1 MALATTKKVKLR
13 VRRPEDLE
21 RVGVLAIE
29 SMLPMMGIL
38 SGILRSFRFNT
49 VSVLGNS
56 DEAWSRLNGE
66 PKLKADII
74 LLDWNA
80 HPVNGEAFVRQL
92 RRAEN
97 PVLAETAVVA
107 IIANADREIVF
118 AARDA
123 GANVVLLRPF
133 SAAQLLDKVMWTLSQ
148 DTPFIRSEGYVGPDR
163 RRFNS
168 GDYTGALKRRSDTR
182 ATPSGIEA
190 AIGSS
195 LRLPLVITSG
205 RSTSESRRW
214 WSGEY
219 ASMTPIV
226 SSPGATDGARAPFSR
241 ALSSTIG
248 RSRCRSSSASRGLT
262 SAIRRASPIVR
273 TMTASG
279 FASRRLRSR
288 SRRTASSLVASTAR

>member
-1 MALATTKKVKLR
+1 MSVRMALASTRKSKLR

-97 PVLAETAVVA
+97 PALAETAVVA

-123 GANVVLLRPF
+123 GVNVVLLRPF

-148 DTPFIRSEGYVGPDR
+148 DTPFIRSEGYIGPDR
-163 RRFNS
+163 RRFRAAEYL
-168 GDYTGALKRRSDTR
+168 GERRR
-182 ATPSGIEA
+182 
-190 AIGSS
+190 IG
-195 LRLPLVITSG
+195 
-205 RSTSESRRW
+205 E
-214 WSGEY
+214 
-219 ASMTPIV
+219 
-226 SSPGATDGARAPFSR
+226 TDG
-241 ALSSTIG
+241 
-248 RSRCRSSSASRGLT
+248 
-262 SAIRRASPIVR
+262 PIPDQ
-273 TMTASG
+273 
-279 FASRRLRSR
+279 
-288 SRRTASSLVASTAR
+288 VA